1 MPFYL
6 RVFDASTENS
16 NNFIRSLN
24 KISKLKNF
32 DTLLKFLNIDSDIND
47 LKNSKYKEN
56 INDFKIVIGISSYE
70 SQQNKE
76 NFGSWINKILKI
88 SINETETEKIFEMLL
103 FSEQI
108 SNHKEL
114 AKNINE
120 LINEAASCIET
131 VEKLTTKLYFPGKI
145 IEMYKKNI
153 LGSESNQF
161 KKVIFLINLFKIE
174 I

>member
-153 LGSESNQF
+153 LDSESNQF